1 MEIMQFT
8 PEYWG
13 RLSKNDIHLLLPKL
27 LISFDKKHF
36 SFIELNQAK
45 SVFWNLIQE
54 EGSPDRT
61 EEKFLTLRNFT
72 RQVGRSAEA
81 WNCIYRFIGISS
93 SYLELRVVDCDQF
106 LAALKREKYAV
117 NSWHDK
123 IAKFVG
129 KGHPFDSARALTEN
143 RFQPQLH
150 FVNDRAD
157 EEDYGRN
164 YFFVHWDAQSVYAR
178 KGGLLSK
185 FAASRTHAKFGA
197 NPRDVKKMLEEDAG
211 F

>member
-1 MEIMQFT
+1 MQFT
-8 PEYWG
+8 PEFWG
-13 RLSKNDIHLLLPKL
+13 RLSKNDIQLLLPKL
-27 LISFDKKHF
+27 LISPEKKHF
-36 SFIELNQAK
+36 SFTDINHAK
-45 SVFWNLIQE
+45 IVFWNLIHE
-54 EGSPDRT
+54 EGSLERT

-72 RQVGRSAEA
+72 RQVGKSAA
-81 WNCIYRFIGISS
+81 SWRCIYRFIGISS

-106 LAALKREKYAV
+106 LAALKRERYAV

-123 IAKFVG
+123 IAKLIG

-157 EEDYGRN
+157 EESYGRN
-164 YFFVHWDAQSVYAR
+164 YFFVHWDAQSVYAS

-185 FAASRTHAKFGA
+185 FAASQTHAKFGA
-197 NPRDVKKMLEEDAG
+197 DPRKVKKMLDARY
-211 F
+211 